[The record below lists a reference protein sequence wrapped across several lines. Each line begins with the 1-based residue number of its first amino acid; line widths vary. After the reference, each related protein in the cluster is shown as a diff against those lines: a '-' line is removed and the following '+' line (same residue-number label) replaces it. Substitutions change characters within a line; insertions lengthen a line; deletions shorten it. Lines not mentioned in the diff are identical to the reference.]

1 MSDYKAE
8 FPTDAAL
15 EQVAEALRDLG
26 PTGRAA
32 ALTGAGV
39 SVPSGIPD
47 FRSAGGIWDR
57 YPPED
62 YSTIDAFRR
71 DPGRV
76 WEFLA
81 ELASVVAAAQPNP
94 AHEALAGLESRG
106 YLTAVVTQ
114 NVDSLHQRGGSKSVV
129 EYHGAGSRL
138 VCLQCQAR
146 RTAEGVSLRPEDLP
160 PRCPGCGGVEKPD
173 VVLFGEMIPAGV
185 LEETTRL
192 IDHCEV
198 WIVAGTSAQVQP
210 AALVPFHA
218 RLRGAKVFEFNLEP
232 LLDQA
237 HGRVLGDVA
246 ETLPALLKML

>member
-1 MSDYKAE
+1 MPEHILAIDQGTTSTRAIVFDSSATPVASAQVE
-8 FPTDAAL
+8 LSQHFPQPGWVEHDPI
-15 EQVAEALRDLG
+15 EIAEAAVSVAKQAISRANLAPGDIAAIGIANQRETTIVWERS
-26 PTGRAA
+26 TGRPLANA
-32 ALTGAGV
+32 
-39 SVPSGIPD
+39 I
-47 FRSAGGIWDR
+47 
-57 YPPED
+57 
-62 YSTIDAFRR
+62 
-71 DPGRV
+71 V
-76 WEFLA
+76 W
-81 ELASVVAAAQPNP
+81 
-94 AHEALAGLESRG
+94 
-106 YLTAVVTQ
+106 
-114 NVDSLHQRGGSKSVV
+114 
-129 EYHGAGSRL
+129 
-138 VCLQCQAR
+138 QAR

-246 ETLPALLKML
+246 ETLPALLQML